1 METETIE
8 VQEQA
13 PKKKSALKKVLNVVY
28 YVVLAAI
35 MLVVL
40 FYIFMTF
47 STKGGVTSV
56 FGHIIFSVQSDSMSG
71 TFETGDMLV
80 IKEVKDTSTI
90 QKEDIITFYYIEP
103 QTNQKIIVT
112 HRVIDIQDG
121 RFITQGD
128 VARRNNSVDKIEKVS
143 GGDVIGTY
151 TNIRIP
157 GLGKAAD
164 FLKSSVGF
172 FVCVLIPVFLF
183 LFWQLYVFVKT
194 LTEARSLGKQKAVND
209 EARALAE
216 EMFQKMQQEQL
227 QQQQQQQAD
236 STEAAAPPAEESDAP
251 AEDAESSEA
260 STEETG
266 E

>member
-1 METETIE
+1 MEETN
-8 VQEQA
+8 VQETVPNQ
-13 PKKKSALKKVLNVVY
+13 KSPLKKVLNVAY
-28 YVVLAAI
+28 YVVLALIILLA
-35 MLVVL
+35 L
-40 FYIFMTF
+40 FYVFMTF